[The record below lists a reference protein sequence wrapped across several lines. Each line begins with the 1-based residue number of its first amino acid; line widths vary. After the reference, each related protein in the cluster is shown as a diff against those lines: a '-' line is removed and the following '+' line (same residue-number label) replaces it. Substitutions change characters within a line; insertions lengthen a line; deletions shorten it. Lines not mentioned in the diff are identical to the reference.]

1 MAPTKRNTVQ
11 YKSEAQ
17 KEREHLLQG
26 YELNEESRFIAAL
39 SAFSDN
45 ILGTPITPEFPR
57 AASFYAP
64 VPAAILDEHVA
75 KAART
80 VAAESELSA
89 VSDAET
95 EINVET
101 ELDDSDAETE
111 DGGYTLCTGWCG
123 RQMHHEDTDDSG
135 ACGRCQAEAVLR
147 HWDRMDTPP
156 PPPVREVI
164 DLTEDSDEE
173 DQSGFSLTV
182 LQAAP
187 YRPPAPLR
195 WLGLLVEEEED
206 QSGYQSP
213 APLRCPG
220 CGKLYCRMR
229 GQHHVVV
236 TDLTV

>member
-135 ACGRCQAEAVLR
+135 ACGRCQSELIHR
-147 HWDRMDTPP
+147 LWKRNG
-156 PPPVREVI
+156 VRPCLGYF
-164 DLTEDSDEE
+164 DLTQDSDS
-173 DQSGFSLTV
+173 D
-182 LQAAP
+182 
-187 YRPPAPLR
+187 
-195 WLGLLVEEEED
+195 EED

>member
-1 MAPTKRNTVQ
+1 MPHTRGGLQKRKKTLVQ
-11 YKSEAQ
+11 REFEAGEILYR
-17 KEREHLLQG
+17 ERQE
-26 YELNEESRFIAAL
+26 YDFIAAL
-39 SAFSDN
+39 SSFADD
-45 ILGTPITPEFPR
+45 ILGTPLTPEFPR

-64 VPAAILDEHVA
+64 IPAAILDEHVA

-80 VAAESELSA
+80 GAAESELSA

-135 ACGRCQAEAVLR
+135 ACGRCQSELIHR
-147 HWDRMDTPP
+147 LWKRNG
-156 PPPVREVI
+156 VRPCLGYF
-164 DLTEDSDEE
+164 DLTQDSDS
-173 DQSGFSLTV
+173 D
-182 LQAAP
+182 
-187 YRPPAPLR
+187 
-195 WLGLLVEEEED
+195 EED

>member
-1 MAPTKRNTVQ
+1 MAPTQGGLQKRKQTLAQ
-11 YKSEAQ
+11 RKWEAD
-17 KEREHLLQG
+17 ERFYRERQ
-26 YELNEESRFIAAL
+26 EFDFIAAL
-39 SAFSDN
+39 SSFGDD
-45 ILGTPITPEFPR
+45 ILGTPLTPEHPR

-64 VPAAILDEHVA
+64 VPAAIADEHIA

-80 VAAESELSA
+80 VAAELELSA
-89 VSDAET
+89 VSGAET

-135 ACGRCQAEAVLR
+135 ACGRCQAELVQRLWK
-147 HWDRMDTPP
+147 HNS
-156 PPPVREVI
+156 VRVCLGHF
-164 DLTEDSDEE
+164 DLTQDSDSDEE
-173 DQSGFSLTV
+173 DQSGF
-182 LQAAP
+182 
-187 YRPPAPLR
+187 
-195 WLGLLVEEEED
+195 
-206 QSGYQSP
+206 QSP

-220 CGKLYCRMR
+220 CSKLYCRMR